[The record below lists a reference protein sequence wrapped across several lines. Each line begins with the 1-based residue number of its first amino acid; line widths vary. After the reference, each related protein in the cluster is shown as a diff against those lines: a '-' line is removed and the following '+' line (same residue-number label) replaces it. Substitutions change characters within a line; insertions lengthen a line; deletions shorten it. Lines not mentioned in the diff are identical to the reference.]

1 MAIPLGPDNYQKKL
15 KLINNNDQH
24 IAYAKNNTQDLNT
37 PWAKGPAN
45 IITDSLGVV
54 LERSMIAVVIERS
67 KIAVVTER
75 SMIAVATEPSVIA
88 SYRHI
93 VALVDCHQLSLSRF
107 KLNAFRFSANL
118 IFRAAN
124 ERAIVVPVC

>member
-1 MAIPLGPDNYQKKL
+1 M
-15 KLINNNDQH
+15 H

-45 IITDSLGVV
+45 IITGSLGVV

-75 SMIAVATEPSVIA
+75 SMIAVVFERSMIA
-88 SYRHI
+88 
-93 VALVDCHQLSLSRF
+93 VVDVLVVLFCLWFASHLWVDRQ
-107 KLNAFRFSANL
+107 K
-118 IFRAAN
+118 
-124 ERAIVVPVC
+124 VC